1 MKSIYI
7 SIIMKSIYKICID
20 GELDE
25 LKKRRNEIDEIIE
38 ELPKNGDDLRE
49 DEDDIS
55 FAAAYCKNHDVGLET
70 FKYLYEECGYPRH
83 CVHYAMVGA
92 AASRNAKLINYMYN
106 NLEENEKSYFLG
118 ELEDELAMTDHPN
131 PNVFIEYALVELKK

>member
-1 MKSIYI
+1 MKSIW
-7 SIIMKSIYKICID
+7 KACEN

-38 ELPKNGDDLRE
+38 DIPNVDNDLRE
-49 DEDDIS
+49 DEDDLS
-55 FAAAYCKNHDVGLET
+55 FAAAYCKDHDTGLET

>member
-1 MKSIYI
+1 
-7 SIIMKSIYKICID
+7 MKSIYKTCID

-25 LKKRRNEIDEIIE
+25 LKKRRNEINEIIE

-55 FAAAYCKNHDVGLET
+55 FAAAYCKNHDAGLET

-131 PNVFIEYALVELKK
+131 PNVFIEYALLELNN

>member
-1 MKSIYI
+1 MKSIYRT
-7 SIIMKSIYKICID
+7 CID

-38 ELPKNGDDLRE
+38 DIPNVDNDLRE
-49 DEDDIS
+49 DEDDLS
-55 FAAAYCKNHDVGLET
+55 FAAAYCKDHDMGLET

-92 AASRNAKLINYMYN
+92 AVSRNAKLINYIYN
-106 NLEENEKSYFLG
+106 DIDKHEKADFIG
-118 ELEDELAMTDHPN
+118 DLEDQLAMSDHPN
-131 PNVFIEYALVELKK
+131 PNVFIEYALLELNN

>member
-1 MKSIYI
+1 MKSIYRT
-7 SIIMKSIYKICID
+7 CID

-38 ELPKNGDDLRE
+38 DIPNVDNDLRE
-49 DEDDIS
+49 DEDDLS
-55 FAAAYCKNHDVGLET
+55 FAAAYCKDHDTGLET

-92 AASRNAKLINYMYN
+92 AVSRNAKLINYIYN
-106 NLEENEKSYFLG
+106 DIDEHEKADFIG
-118 ELEDELAMTDHPN
+118 DLEDQLAMSDHPN
-131 PNVFIEYALVELKK
+131 PNVFIKYALLELNN

>member
-1 MKSIYI
+1 MKSIYRT
-7 SIIMKSIYKICID
+7 CID

-38 ELPKNGDDLRE
+38 DIPNDDNDLRE
-49 DEDDIS
+49 DEDDLS
-55 FAAAYCKNHDVGLET
+55 FAAAYCKDHDTGLET

-92 AASRNAKLINYMYN
+92 AVSRNAKLINYIYN
-106 NLEENEKSYFLG
+106 DVDENEKADFIG
-118 ELEDELAMTDHPN
+118 DLEEQLAMSDHPN
-131 PNVFIEYALVELKK
+131 PNVFIEYALLKLNN

>member
-1 MKSIYI
+1 MKSIYRT
-7 SIIMKSIYKICID
+7 CID

-38 ELPKNGDDLRE
+38 DIPNVDNDLRE

-55 FAAAYCKNHDVGLET
+55 FAAAYCKDHDTGLET

-83 CVHYAMVGA
+83 CVNYAMVGA
-92 AASRNAKLINYMYN
+92 AVSRNAKLINYIYN
-106 NLEENEKSYFLG
+106 DIDEHEKADFISD
-118 ELEDELAMTDHPN
+118 LEDQLAMSDHPN
-131 PNVFIEYALVELKK
+131 PNVFIEYALLELNN

>member
-1 MKSIYI
+1 
-7 SIIMKSIYKICID
+7 MKSIYKTCID

-25 LKKRRNEIDEIIE
+25 LKKRRNEINEIIE

-131 PNVFIEYALVELKK
+131 PNVFIEYALLELNN

>member
-1 MKSIYI
+1 MKSIW
-7 SIIMKSIYKICID
+7 KICEN

-38 ELPKNGDDLRE
+38 ELPKDGDDLRE

-55 FAAAYCKNHDVGLET
+55 FAVAFCKDHDKGLET

-106 NLEENEKSYFLG
+106 DIDEHEKENFIG
-118 ELEDELAMTDHPN
+118 DLEDELAMMDHPN
-131 PNVFIEYALVELKK
+131 PSVFIEYALVELKNNV

>member
-1 MKSIYI
+1 MKSIYRT
-7 SIIMKSIYKICID
+7 CID

-38 ELPKNGDDLRE
+38 DIPNVDNDLRE
-49 DEDDIS
+49 DEDDLS
-55 FAAAYCKNHDVGLET
+55 FAAAYCKDHDMGLET

-92 AASRNAKLINYMYN
+92 AVSRNAKLINYIYN
-106 NLEENEKSYFLG
+106 DIDEHEKADFIG
-118 ELEDELAMTDHPN
+118 DLEDQLAMSDHPN
-131 PNVFIEYALVELKK
+131 PNVFIEYALLELNN

>member
-1 MKSIYI
+1 MKSIYRT
-7 SIIMKSIYKICID
+7 CID

-38 ELPKNGDDLRE
+38 DIPNVDNDLRE
-49 DEDDIS
+49 DEDDLS
-55 FAAAYCKNHDVGLET
+55 FAAAYCKDHDTGLET

-92 AASRNAKLINYMYN
+92 AISRNAKLINYIYN
-106 NLEENEKSYFLG
+106 DIDKHEKADFIG
-118 ELEDELAMTDHPN
+118 DLEDQLAMSDHPN
-131 PNVFIEYALVELKK
+131 PNVFIEYALLELNN

>member
-1 MKSIYI
+1 MLKSIYRT
-7 SIIMKSIYKICID
+7 CID

-38 ELPKNGDDLRE
+38 DIPNVDNDLRE

-55 FAAAYCKNHDVGLET
+55 FAAAYCKDHDTGLET

-92 AASRNAKLINYMYN
+92 AASRNAKLINYIYN
-106 NLEENEKSYFLG
+106 DIDEHEKADFISD
-118 ELEDELAMTDHPN
+118 LEDQLAMSDHPN
-131 PNVFIEYALVELKK
+131 PNVFIEYALLELNN

>member
-1 MKSIYI
+1 MLKSIW
-7 SIIMKSIYKICID
+7 KLCEN

-38 ELPKNGDDLRE
+38 DIPNDGDDMRE
-49 DEDDIS
+49 DEDDLS
-55 FAAAYCKNHDVGLET
+55 FAVAFCKNHDTGLET

-92 AASRNAKLINYMYN
+92 AASRNAKLINYIYN
-106 NLEENEKSYFLG
+106 DIDEHDEHEKANFLG
-118 ELEDELAMTDHPN
+118 ELEDELVMTDHPN
-131 PNVFIEYALVELKK
+131 PDIFMEYALFELNKV

>member
-1 MKSIYI
+1 MKSIYRT
-7 SIIMKSIYKICID
+7 CID

-38 ELPKNGDDLRE
+38 DIPNVDNDLRE
-49 DEDDIS
+49 DEDDLS
-55 FAAAYCKNHDVGLET
+55 FAAAYCKDHDTGLET

-92 AASRNAKLINYMYN
+92 AVSRNAKLINYIYN
-106 NLEENEKSYFLG
+106 DIDKHEKADFIG
-118 ELEDELAMTDHPN
+118 DLEDQLAMSDHPN
-131 PNVFIEYALVELKK
+131 PNVFIEYALLELNN

>member
-1 MKSIYI
+1 MKSIYRT
-7 SIIMKSIYKICID
+7 CID

-38 ELPKNGDDLRE
+38 DIPNVDNDLRE

-55 FAAAYCKNHDVGLET
+55 FAAAYCKDHDTALEI
-70 FKYLYEECGYPRH
+70 FKYLYEKCGYPRH

-118 ELEDELAMTDHPN
+118 DLEDELAMTDHPN
-131 PNVFIEYALVELKK
+131 PNVFIEYALIELNKV

>member
-1 MKSIYI
+1 MKSIYRT
-7 SIIMKSIYKICID
+7 CID

-38 ELPKNGDDLRE
+38 DIPNVDNDLRE

-55 FAAAYCKNHDVGLET
+55 FAAAYCKDHDTALET

-83 CVHYAMVGA
+83 CVNYAMVGA
-92 AASRNAKLINYMYN
+92 AVSRNAKLINYIYN
-106 NLEENEKSYFLG
+106 DIDEHEKADFISD
-118 ELEDELAMTDHPN
+118 LEDQLAMSDHPN
-131 PNVFIEYALVELKK
+131 PNVFIEYALLELNN

>member
-1 MKSIYI
+1 MKSIYRT
-7 SIIMKSIYKICID
+7 CID

-38 ELPKNGDDLRE
+38 DIPNVDNDLRE

-55 FAAAYCKNHDVGLET
+55 FAAAYCKDHDTALET

-83 CVHYAMVGA
+83 CVNYAMVGA
-92 AASRNAKLINYMYN
+92 AVSRNAKLINYIYN
-106 NLEENEKSYFLG
+106 DIDEHEKADFIG
-118 ELEDELAMTDHPN
+118 DLEDQLAMSDHPN
-131 PNVFIEYALVELKK
+131 PNVFIEYALLELNN